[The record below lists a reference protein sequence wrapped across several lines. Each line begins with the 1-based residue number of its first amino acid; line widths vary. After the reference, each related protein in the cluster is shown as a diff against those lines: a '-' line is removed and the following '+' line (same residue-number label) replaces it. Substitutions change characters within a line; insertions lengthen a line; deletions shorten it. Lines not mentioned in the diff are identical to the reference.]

1 MKAIIAIIVSFILF
15 CSCSTKTLRIPIETV
30 RTEYVYDKSVDSVY
44 VRDSVDRW
52 MKGDTL
58 FIYKEHT
65 KFKYL
70 NRTDTVCKTDTVT
83 KYVRVKVKEEVEVNH
98 IYWYQKVLMW
108 IGGISALLLGG
119 ILIYKIKS

>member
-1 MKAIIAIIVSFILF
+1 MRIIITIIISFILL
-15 CSCSTKTLRIPIETV
+15 CSCNRDTLRVPIETV
-30 RTEYVYDKSVDSVY
+30 RTEYIYDKSVDSIY
-44 VRDSVDRW
+44 IRDSIDRW
-52 MKGDTL
+52 IRGDTL
-58 FIYKEHT
+58 YIYKEHI

-83 KYVRVKVKEEVEVNH
+83 KYIRVKVKEEVEVNH

-108 IGGISALLLGG
+108 IGGISALILGG